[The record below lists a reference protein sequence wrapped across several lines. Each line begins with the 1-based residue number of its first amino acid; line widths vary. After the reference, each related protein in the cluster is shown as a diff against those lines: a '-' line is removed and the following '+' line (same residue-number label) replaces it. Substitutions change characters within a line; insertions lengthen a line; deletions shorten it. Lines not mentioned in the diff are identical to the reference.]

1 MQRSIKKN
9 VSDLWQLLLRDRLRL
24 TIFGSSADEL
34 QQRVLCIVLMLASS
48 VAIPTV
54 DILFTMFAA
63 HIIKTIGL
71 RAAGRRLHSTP
82 AVTHR
87 KEKRIRLLLTAREKG
102 VAKMSAP
109 RLEISFENS
118 HSATPN

>member
-1 MQRSIKKN
+1 MQRIIKKN

-24 TIFGSSADEL
+24 NWSADEL
-34 QQRVLCIVLMLASS
+34 HQLVLCTDDT
-48 VAIPTV
+48 VATVGAILTV

-87 KEKRIRLLLTAREKG
+87 KEKRI
-102 VAKMSAP
+102 
-109 RLEISFENS
+109 
-118 HSATPN
+118 

>member
-24 TIFGSSADEL
+24 TIFGSNADEL
-34 QQRVLCIVLMLASS
+34 HQLVSRSDLLLANMA
-48 VAIPTV
+48 AILTV
-54 DILFTMFAA
+54 DILFTKLAA

-71 RAAGRRLHSTP
+71 RAAGRRLHRTP

-87 KEKRIRLLLTAREKG
+87 KEKRIRLLRTAREKG
-102 VAKMSAP
+102 AVKMTGP
-109 RLEISFENS
+109 RL
-118 HSATPN
+118 

>member
-34 QQRVLCIVLMLASS
+34 QQLVLCIVLMLASS

-63 HIIKTIGL
+63 HIIKTIGFVRQAVASIELQQL
-71 RAAGRRLHSTP
+71 R
-82 AVTHR
+82 
-87 KEKRIRLLLTAREKG
+87 I
-102 VAKMSAP
+102 AKKLS
-109 RLEISFENS
+109 LI
-118 HSATPN
+118 HI